1 VSRVVH
7 HHAPVPGEAQPWRP
21 VGRRQG
27 ARTPKQGGGGSGFVN
42 VQNRLFAPL
51 QSLDPNSILQ
61 GGYDWLSKT
70 DGGMT
75 YHPGLDLNTPGGC
88 DSDLGK
94 LVVAPLA
101 GAVRA
106 AIPWDHATPGEGNH
120 IWLELFDSCL
130 PGPSWFHIDHLQD
143 IDVAVGQSVTPGQPI
158 GACGKSGGWSCAH
171 GHSEWL
177 TGPPRDGFYQWPYGW
192 SRGQVEAAYW
202 NPYTWWN
209 AASALVYAEGA
220 TPPPEEVVM
229 AMSDFELT
237 NYVLAQLYEWA
248 RVPFNPDSGI
258 AKCWVAAMRAGHY
271 PGRPRTEERRY
282 GEPNAGVWAEFD
294 LGVLIWKPDGTMSW
308 TG

>member
-1 VSRVVH
+1 MARPVH
-7 HHAPVPGEAQPWRP
+7 HHAPVPGESEPWRP
-21 VGRRQG
+21 VGRRPG
-27 ARTPKQGGGGSGFVN
+27 PRARRQGGGGSGFVN

-106 AIPWDHATPGEGNH
+106 AIPWDHVTPGEGNNV
-120 IWLELFDSCL
+120 WLELFDSCL
-130 PGPSWFHIDHLQD
+130 PGPTWFHIDHLQD

-158 GACGKSGGWSCAH
+158 GTCGKSGGWSCAH

-192 SRGQVEAAYW
+192 SKAQVEAAYW

-209 AASALVYAEGA
+209 AASALVLAAGGE
-220 TPPPEEVVM
+220 PPMPETVQ
-229 AMSDFELT
+229 AMNDFELT

-248 RVPFNPDSGI
+248 HIPFNPDSGI
-258 AKCWVAAMRAGHY
+258 AKAWVAAMRAGHY
-271 PGRPRTEERRY
+271 PGRPRTDERRY

-294 LGVLIWKPDGTMSW
+294 LGVLIWKPDGTVSW